1 MKKELIKMSEM
12 AQEIYND
19 GRQQEKMDTARRML
33 REGAAVDF
41 VVKCTQLPI
50 DEVEALKRDLT

>member
-1 MKKELIKMSEM
+1 MKMSEM